1 MRENPEKD
9 SFYFLIT
16 RTALGND
23 TDSKVNLEI
32 ECPGIISS
40 IEGIYWVS
48 DSIDVE
54 ARDKSAASDSSVLSG
69 LKTKVY

>member
-1 MRENPEKD
+1 
-9 SFYFLIT
+9 
-16 RTALGND
+16 
-23 TDSKVNLEI
+23 VNLEI

-54 ARDKSAASDSSVLSG
+54 SKDKNTTSADTLSG

>member
-23 TDSKVNLEI
+23 IESKVNLEI

-54 ARDKSAASDSSVLSG
+54 SKEKNLNGADTLSG